1 MKTAQSAVHQGQTGV
16 SQLSKDE
23 VIYANR
29 FVEGG
34 ESLRSKIGN
43 WTWFQLR
50 LRKVNNLSSY
60 QLNSNIQ
67 WFLQDPRIIVS
78 GGALRSSL
86 RD

>member
-1 MKTAQSAVHQGQTGV
+1 V